1 VKLFLLYPPLFL
13 ILFLFAGFTAAAQDD
28 ATTKF
33 IDSLKTPPP
42 LVHDSAIAQVDSVA
56 VSEENEETSSAIETL
71 PDTAIVS
78 NQRKISTDTLSR
90 IKKDK
95 GFYYQRWLDSLLRAD
110 EANMKQER
118 KPRSFD
124 LSGLDT
130 FFAVFKIILWLLAA
144 AVLVFIVYKLFLGKN
159 ALFMSNRKNIE
170 AVIAVD
176 EQPSTEQYA
185 QLVKK
190 AEAEKNYRLAVRY
203 RYLQTLSDL
212 AEKEYIR
219 LGTEKTNYQYISELR
234 KRAVKAAGVFS
245 ALTIKYE
252 YSWYG
257 EYPVNEELY
266 AALKRDFADF
276 YTEIARY

>member
-1 VKLFLLYPPLFL
+1 MKLFLLYPPLFL
-13 ILFLFAGFTAAAQDD
+13 ILFLFAGLTAAAQDD

-33 IDSLKTPPP
+33 IDSLKKPP
-42 LVHDSAIAQVDSVA
+42 LPVHDSSVVQVDSA
-56 VSEENEETSSAIETL
+56 SAPDENEETSAADETL
-71 PDTAIVS
+71 PDTAIIS
-78 NQRKISTDTLSR
+78 NQRKISRDTLSR

-110 EANMKQER
+110 EANMKEER
-118 KPRSFD
+118 EPRGVD
-124 LSGLDT
+124 LSGLNT
-130 FFAVFKIILWLLAA
+130 FFTVFKIILWLLAA
-144 AVLVFIVYKLFLGKN
+144 AVLVFIIYKLFLGKN
-159 ALFMSNRKNIE
+159 ALFVSNRKNIE

-185 QLVKK
+185 QLAKK

-212 AEKEYIR
+212 AGKEYIR

-234 KRAVKAAGVFS
+234 KRAAKAAGLFS
-245 ALTIKYE
+245 ALTVKYE

-266 AALKRDFADF
+266 AALQRDFADF
-276 YTEIARY
+276 YKEIDQY